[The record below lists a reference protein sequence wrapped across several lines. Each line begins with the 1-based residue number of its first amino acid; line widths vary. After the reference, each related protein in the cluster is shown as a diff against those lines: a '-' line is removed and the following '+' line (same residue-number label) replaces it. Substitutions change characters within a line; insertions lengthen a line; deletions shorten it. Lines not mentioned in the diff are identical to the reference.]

1 LTISVR
7 GGTNAHEF
15 SNSRKPDESIKIII
29 DKAANSDSISQY
41 DSVFYHSHLLQPN
54 DSNSDNASI
63 YKPSF
68 TNTLIFFSLVIVICF
83 DGRFGF
89 NSA

>member
-1 LTISVR
+1 MES
-7 GGTNAHEF
+7 TNGHEF
-15 SNSRKPDESIKIII
+15 ANSRKSDESIKIII
-29 DKAANSDSISQY
+29 DKAANIDGISQY

-54 DSNSDNASI
+54 NSNSDNASV

-68 TNTLIFFSLVIVICF
+68 TNTLIFFSLVIFICF
-83 DGRFGF
+83 DGCFGF

>member
-1 LTISVR
+1 MMES
-7 GGTNAHEF
+7 TNGHEF
-15 SNSRKPDESIKIII
+15 SNSKKPDESIKLIF
-29 DKAANSDSISQY
+29 DKAANSNNIGHCV
-41 DSVFYHSHLLQPN
+41 SVFYYSHLLQPN
-54 DSNSDNASI
+54 NSNLDDASV

-68 TNTLIFFSLVIVICF
+68 TNTLIFFNLVIVICF